1 MSSTPAPP
9 TLFFFLEYS
18 PLQWIIKRVN
28 EWITKIRMSKYAR
41 PFLNLAAF
49 KTSQWCYQSNG
60 SLYNLTS
67 WMAFS
72 KAAWCEML
80 RWKLWITFRLSQ
92 PMILE
97 YFGLVSPNHTHPP
110 NIYPKTS
117 IKSNQS
123 NKYIFGIIIYN
134 NLTLS
139 DHPCTWIRSH
149 LIWNVDLQTLD
160 YF

>member
-1 MSSTPAPP
+1 MS
-9 TLFFFLEYS
+9 E
-18 PLQWIIKRVN
+18 WVN
-28 EWITKIRMSKYAR
+28 NKTKNKEYAR
-41 PFLNLAAF
+41 PFFNLAIF
-49 KTSQWCYQSNG
+49 KTSQWCHQSNE

-67 WMAFS
+67 WMALS
-72 KAAWCEML
+72 KAGWCKML
-80 RWKLWITFRLSQ
+80 SWKLWITFWLSQ
-92 PMILE
+92 PMILG
-97 YFGLVSPNHTHPP
+97 YLGLVSPNHTHPP